1 MPMFISGLFLRPMR
15 LAVIAV
21 VLLSGCAGNSSSRFA
36 FWPGSQAKEPAEQ
49 PVLSPRQTADMQLAV
64 GRTAEQQQQWQAAAA
79 AYRQVLQTV
88 PKHPEATHR
97 LAVLYDRQGEFEQ
110 SDEWFQKA
118 LKLKPGDPDLF
129 CDIGYSLSQQG
140 RLREA
145 EINLRQAIAITPEHY
160 RAQNH
165 LGVVLAQQGHQ
176 EQALAA
182 FRRAQCSPAQAHA
195 NLALV
200 YSLHQRPSEAQQ
212 HLEHAQRLAADDH
225 ETSERLQELEA
236 LLAQQ
241 RTQMP
246 TPTAV
251 ANIRAASHSGEQPPG
266 DAAGGVVRS
275 AVSGGL

>member
-1 MPMFISGLFLRPMR
+1 MIISGCSLRRTR
-15 LAVIAV
+15 LAVVAV
-21 VLLSGCAGNSSSRFA
+21 VLLGGCAGNRSSRLTL
-36 FWPGSQAKEPAEQ
+36 WPGSQAKETAE
-49 PVLSPRQTADMQLAV
+49 PPILSPQQTADMQFAV

-79 AYRQVLQTV
+79 AYRQVLQTA

-110 SDEWFQKA
+110 SQEWFQKA

-129 CDIGYSLSQQG
+129 CDIGYSFSLQG

-145 EINLRQAIAITPEHY
+145 ELNLRQAIAVAPDHY

-165 LGVVLAQQGHQ
+165 LGVVLAQQGHA

-182 FRRAQCSPAQAHA
+182 FRRARCSPAQAHA

-200 YSLHQRPSEAQQ
+200 YSLHQRPDQAQQ
-212 HLEHAQRLAADDH
+212 HLEQAQRLVADDH
-225 ETSERLQELEA
+225 ETAERLQGLES

-241 RTQMP
+241 RPQP
-246 TPTAV
+246 QPTAADGAGV
-251 ANIRAASHSGEQPPG
+251 RAVGYSSEPLP
-266 DAAGGVVRS
+266 
-275 AVSGGL
+275 SGGGRSVSH